1 MILNKWVEWFAW
13 YPVIVADKIVWFK
26 TIERSLVTQC
36 NEFGERSFEFEYRL
50 K

>member
-13 YPVIVADKIVWFK
+13 YPVVIGDRVVWLK
-26 TIERSLVTQC
+26 TVERSLVTVC
-36 NEFGERSFEFEYRL
+36 DIYGNRSFNFEYRL